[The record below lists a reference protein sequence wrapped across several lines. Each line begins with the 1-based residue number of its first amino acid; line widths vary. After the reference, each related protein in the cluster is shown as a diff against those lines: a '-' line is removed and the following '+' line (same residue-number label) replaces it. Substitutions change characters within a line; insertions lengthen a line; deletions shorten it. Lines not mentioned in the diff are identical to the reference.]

1 VTRGHVAHTFFPLTA
16 TVAHSIQANGGVG
29 FGPVSPEEKV
39 ILIPLGSRLA
49 ADATTSPHVL
59 KSVPSRF
66 KELQGK
72 VVVL

>member
-1 VTRGHVAHTFFPLTA
+1 VVHIFFPLTA
-16 TVAHSIQANGGVG
+16 TVASSISTDGCAG
-29 FGPVSPEEKV
+29 FGPIPPEEKASWS
-39 ILIPLGSRLA
+39 LSRVCLCF
-49 ADATTSPHVL
+49 DVTTSPHVL